1 MDNYSMAASDAL
13 TAEEMAVVGGVLGIY
28 GATLMFV
35 LRCFYSSLFFMRHCL
50 SPAVSLI
57 TRWQSG
63 QDWTIPG

>member
-35 LRCFYSSLFFMRHCL
+35 LSVFLFIFIFMRHCL